1 LSLVVPVAPF
11 PLVTLAAMNIPEN
24 REIAQK
30 LREVALL
37 LGEQHANRFRIQAY
51 RTAAERLEQLDSPV
65 SQIIEE
71 RGTDGL
77 QALPGIGVSLARSI
91 HTLAVTGRLPMLDRL
106 RGELDSPALLAS
118 IPGIGPAL
126 ATRLHDDLHIQT
138 LEQLEMAAH
147 DGRVENIEGVG
158 PKKLQGILDSLT
170 VRLGRVRRSTPSDSD
185 REGGEPSVG
194 ELLDVD
200 REYREGA
207 QAGRLRTIAP
217 RRFNP
222 KKEAWLPILHAQR
235 GVRHYTAM
243 FSNSPLAHRLK
254 KTRDWVILYYDDDHG
269 ERQCTVMTGRTAPFT
284 GKRIVRG
291 READCASHYQPHE
304 SCATVKDSDRQ
315 A

>member
-1 LSLVVPVAPF
+1 
-11 PLVTLAAMNIPEN
+11 MNIPEN

-37 LGEQHANRFRIQAY
+37 LDEQGANRFRIRAY
-51 RTAAERLEQLDSPV
+51 RTAAERLEQLDVPV
-65 SQIIEE
+65 SQIIEQQ
-71 RGTDGL
+71 GTDGL

-91 HTLAVTGRLPMLDRL
+91 HTLVVTGRLPMLDRL
-106 RGELDSPALLAS
+106 RGELDAPALLAS

-147 DGRVENIEGVG
+147 DGRLVDIEGVG
-158 PKKLQGILDSLT
+158 PKKLQGIIDSLWA
-170 VRLGRVRRSTPSDSD
+170 RLGRVRRPPPSAVSHDTQ
-185 REGGEPSVG
+185 EPSIE

-200 REYREGA
+200 REYRESA
-207 QAGRLRTIAP
+207 QAGTLKTFAP

-222 KKEAWLPILHAQR
+222 KKEAWLPILHTQR
-235 GVRHYTAM
+235 GPRHYTAI
-243 FSNSPLAHRLK
+243 FSNSPLAHQLK

-269 ERQCTVMTGRTAPFT
+269 ERQCTVITGRAAPFT

-291 READCASHYQPHE
+291 READCSAYFDARRS
-304 SCATVKDSDRQ
+304 S
-315 A
+315 